1 VALAKLTLL
10 LWMPRC
16 EIDLLLSPG
25 LSAVDWIGG
34 NTTDICRGP
43 ISAAAD
49 NSAIAQTMS

>member
-16 EIDLLLSPG
+16 EIGLLLSPG
-25 LSAVDWIGG
+25 LSAVDYIGG
-34 NTTDICRGP
+34 NTTGICRGP
-43 ISAAAD
+43 ISTAAD